1 MPKVSAAHR
10 ESRRDQI
17 TAAALTCFAQ
27 KGFQRT
33 SMADIIAASGLSA
46 GAIYLHFES
55 KQQIALAV
63 GRQVLSRRLGDLDDL
78 SGGPL
83 PDPVSM
89 LRIILARMVDDMV
102 DSRLLM
108 QLWGEA
114 TSDPEMGALVGEI
127 FGTLKI
133 GFTRYLT
140 AWATQKR
147 AVDPERWATRALPAV
162 LALAQGFM
170 VQRALVPGFDAET
183 YFDGIRLVTDQ
194 ASKPRVRD
202 ETGGGCWRSDSQPR
216 TVGSVGPASAV
227 GGTSPLSTSSGFG
240 SVVRNLKNTIAATVA
255 APPPTMNGIV
265 RSIRPRSPP
274 ITAPSGIDPQRIVRQ
289 LPCTRPSSLPG
300 MMLCRS
306 DITSTFQT
314 NTPTLVTK

>member
-17 TAAALTCFAQ
+17 TAAALACFAE

-63 GRQVLSRRLGDLDDL
+63 GRQVLGRRLGELEDL

-89 LRIILARMVDDMV
+89 LRIILARMVEDRV
-102 DSRLLM
+102 DSRLLL

-127 FGTLKI
+127 FGTLRS
-133 GFTRYLT
+133 GFIPYLT
-140 AWATQKR
+140 AWATQR
-147 AVDPERWATRALPAV
+147 GAAEPAVWADRALPAV

-170 VQRALVPGFDAET
+170 VQRALIPGFDAEA
-183 YFDGIRLVTDQ
+183 YFDGVRLV
-194 ASKPRVRD
+194 A
-202 ETGGGCWRSDSQPR
+202 G
-216 TVGSVGPASAV
+216 VGFDTPGYA
-227 GGTSPLSTSSGFG
+227 GHSTSG
-240 SVVRNLKNTIAATVA
+240 S
-255 APPPTMNGIV
+255 
-265 RSIRPRSPP
+265 
-274 ITAPSGIDPQRIVRQ
+274 
-289 LPCTRPSSLPG
+289 
-300 MMLCRS
+300 
-306 DITSTFQT
+306 
-314 NTPTLVTK
+314 